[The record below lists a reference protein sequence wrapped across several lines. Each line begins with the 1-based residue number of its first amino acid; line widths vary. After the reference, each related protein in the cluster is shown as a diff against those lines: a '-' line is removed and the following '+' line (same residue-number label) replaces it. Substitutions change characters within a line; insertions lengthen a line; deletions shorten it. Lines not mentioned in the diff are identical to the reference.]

1 MIKRNFIELT
11 PQEIEQREKMYSEA
25 DLLGIDLMSYD
36 NSEQKSVLRRDR
48 RKAILLLG
56 TGAKVPPELRR
67 ALIEQKKNKQ

>member
-56 TGAKVPPELRR
+56 TGGKVPPELRR